1 MVQIISGKRITEE
14 KIKSAAKCA
23 VSAIMSE
30 LPEEVQTVDILCY
43 VLEEAKLVVNSAH
56 IKLQ

>member
-14 KIKSAAKCA
+14 KIKSVAKCA

-56 IKLQ
+56 IKL

>member
-30 LPEEVQTVDILCY
+30 LPEEVQTVDIYLPGIY
-43 VLEEAKLVVNSAH
+43 LAGYTP
-56 IKLQ
+56 

>member
-1 MVQIISGKRITEE
+1 MVQNISGKRIPEE

-30 LPEEVQTVDILCY
+30 LPEEVQTVDVLRY
-43 VLEEAKLVVNSAH
+43 VLEEATLVVNSAR
-56 IKLQ
+56 IKL

>member
-23 VSAIMSE
+23 VYGSSDARYF
-30 LPEEVQTVDILCY
+30 T
-43 VLEEAKLVVNSAH
+43 
-56 IKLQ
+56 

>member
-23 VSAIMSE
+23 VSE

-56 IKLQ
+56 IKL